1 MNYLGN
7 ELVYL
12 EDERVNHSPD
22 RIDRFTQHGKSCD
35 EKVCRPDR
43 FVPKNDKKRIYNT

>member
-12 EDERVNHSPD
+12 EDERVNRSPD
-22 RIDRFTQHGKSCD
+22 RVDRYTPSS
-35 EKVCRPDR
+35 EKCNEKICRPDR
-43 FVPKNDKKRIYNT
+43 YVGKKHRFV